1 MLIAFV
7 IFYLALN
14 LGVGWWASKKV
25 HSTQDFV
32 LAGRSLPFALA
43 TMVTFATWFG
53 SETILGA
60 PKEFVHGGVLAIIE
74 EPFGAALGLFL
85 VGAIYARKLYPL
97 PVLTFSD
104 YFRLRFGAFSE
115 KLSAH
120 HDTLLFRLDFRTIS
134 GFGTYH
140 ASIITYFGGDGNH
153 HWSTFSDGL
162 YSIGWDVVDFGDGL
176 FS

>member
-1 MLIAFV
+1 MLVAFV

-74 EPFGAALGLFL
+74 EPFGAARGLFL
-85 VGAIYARKLYPL
+85 VGAIYSRKLYP
-97 PVLTFSD
+97 
-104 YFRLRFGAFSE
+104 
-115 KLSAH
+115 
-120 HDTLLFRLDFRTIS
+120 
-134 GFGTYH
+134 
-140 ASIITYFGGDGNH
+140 
-153 HWSTFSDGL
+153 
-162 YSIGWDVVDFGDGL
+162 
-176 FS
+176 

>member
-1 MLIAFV
+1 MLVGFV

-14 LGVGWWASKKV
+14 LAVGWWASKKV

-104 YFRLRFGAFSE
+104 FFRIRFGGLSE
-115 KLSAH
+115 KVSA
-120 HDTLLFRLDFRTIS
+120 LVMIPS
-134 GFGTYH
+134 
-140 ASIITYFGGDGNH
+140 YFG
-153 HWSTFSDGL
+153 
-162 YSIGWDVVDFGDGL
+162 
-176 FS
+176 